1 MIVRKPMDERTFIT
15 QEGLRHLTEE
25 LEKLKTTSRKEIA
38 SRIQAA
44 KELGDLSENAE
55 YQEAKEEQG
64 FVEGKIAELEFVIK
78 NAQVIR
84 KHHSGTVE
92 VGSTIHVKSPKGVT
106 QIFTITGSQE
116 ADPVGGKISNE
127 SPMGKAFLG
136 HKAGEMVEVK
146 SPRGILEFKIV
157 SID

>member
-1 MIVRKPMDERTFIT
+1 MDEQTFIT
-15 QEGLRHLTEE
+15 QQGLNDLKAE
-25 LEKLKTTSRKEIA
+25 LEQLKTTKRREIA

-64 FVEGKIAELEFVIK
+64 FIEGKIAELEFVIK

-92 VGSTIHVKSPKGVT
+92 VGSTVHVKNPSGAQQT
-106 QIFTITGSQE
+106 FSITGSQE
-116 ADPVGGKISNE
+116 ADPVNGKISNE
-127 SPMGKAFLG
+127 SPMGKAFIS
-136 HKAGEMVEVK
+136 HKAGEVVEVK
-146 SPRGILEFKIV
+146 SPRGVMEFKIV